1 MSSRVLFAAVAAGLP
16 IVVAM
21 TSGCASGSK
30 PTGFG
35 GGSGG
40 QAPHTTAA
48 KALGTYA
55 ASASV
60 TKQYGIT
67 EWRTFFG
74 NSQMV
79 VTGYRSDGTAARGV
93 QYAWFAPAQGSVGH
107 TRLTMLDGSG
117 AVLRRM
123 VGGGESGHLSSEQIA
138 FMQTM
143 RSDVA
148 MGRQPQ
154 VRKLHPL
161 DEPAPSYGN
170 SPGQGPQCFEAST
183 DPATVLDGSGC
194 ILGAATFETVVGGLM
209 AMGTCAQW
217 YLDNEKTNMTCANEN
232 STYCNNDNP
241 PTCNYGQDPSTQNPP
256 PAPQAQCDQACIC
269 ANYGVYNGMP
279 CSQTCVDNNSCGS
292 GQECHWGSCGP
303 AAAPADSPTN
313 QNVTQQTPGTSSC
326 TSGDVTTDPSTG
338 QVGCSTASG
347 GASSSGG
354 SSGGASGS
362 GSSSGTDTT
371 GGDPTGGSSGGGPSS
386 GSSGGGQCADDGAS
400 CSQDSD
406 CCLGSCGSGTC
417 GVSGD
422 GSSSG
427 GSGGG
432 SGSSS
437 GGSCA
442 ADGNACAQD
451 SDCCAGTCDTSSG
464 TCGAASGSSSGGSG
478 SGSSSGGSCA
488 PDGSACAQDADCCT
502 GTCDT
507 STGTCGAAS
516 GSSSGGSG
524 SSSGGSC
531 AADGN
536 ACSQASDCCSGACTS
551 GTCGTG
557 GGTTCGN
564 PGDACA
570 QGSDCCSGSCDTS
583 AGTCN

>member
-21 TSGCASGSK
+21 TTGCASGSS
-30 PTGFG
+30 PHGFG

-40 QAPHTTAA
+40 NAPHTTAA

-60 TKQYGIT
+60 THQYGIT
-67 EWRTFFG
+67 QWRTFFG
-74 NSQMV
+74 ANQMV
-79 VTGYRSDGTAARGV
+79 VTGYRADGTAARGV
-93 QYAWFAPAQGSVGH
+93 QFAWFAPAQGSVGH

-117 AVLRRM
+117 SVLRRM
-123 VGGGESGHLSSEQIA
+123 VAGGESGHLSNAQIG
-138 FMQTM
+138 FIQTM
-143 RSDVA
+143 RSDLA

-183 DPATVLDGSGC
+183 DPTTVLDGSGC

-209 AMGTCAQW
+209 AMGTCTQW
-217 YLDNEKTNMTCANEN
+217 YLDNQKANMTCASEN

-256 PAPQAQCDQACIC
+256 AAPQPQCDQACIC

-279 CSQTCVDNNSCGS
+279 CSQTCTDSASCGS

-313 QNVTQQTPGTSSC
+313 QNVSQPTPGASSSC
-326 TSGDVTTDPSTG
+326 SSGDVTTDPSTG
-338 QVGCSTASG
+338 QVGCSTSGG

-354 SSGGASGS
+354 SSGGGGGSGS

-371 GGDPTGGSSGGGPSS
+371 GGDPTGGSSGGASSSGGS

-406 CCLGSCGSGTC
+406 CCLGACGSGTC
-417 GVSGD
+417 GVRGD

-464 TCGAASGSSSGGSG
+464 TCGAASGSSSGG
-478 SGSSSGGSCA
+478 
-488 PDGSACAQDADCCT
+488 
-502 GTCDT
+502 
-507 STGTCGAAS
+507 
-516 GSSSGGSG
+516 GSG

-531 AADGN
+531 AADGS

-551 GTCGTG
+551 GACGT

-564 PGDACA
+564 PGAGCA
-570 QGSDCCSGSCDTS
+570 QDSDCCSGSCDTS
-583 AGTCN
+583 AGACN

>member
-16 IVVAM
+16 LVVAM
-21 TSGCASGSK
+21 TTGCASGSK
-30 PTGFG
+30 PTGW

-40 QAPHTTAA
+40 QGPHTTAA

-74 NSQMV
+74 NNQMV

-93 QYAWFAPAQGSVGH
+93 QFAWFAPAQGSVGH
-107 TRLTMLDGSG
+107 TRLTVLDGSG

-123 VGGGESGHLSSEQIA
+123 VGGGESGHLSSEQTA
-138 FMQTM
+138 FIQTM

-183 DPATVLDGSGC
+183 DPTTVLDGSGC

-217 YLDNEKTNMTCANEN
+217 YLDNEKANMTCANEN

-279 CSQTCVDNNSCGS
+279 CSQTCTDNSSCGS

-303 AAAPADSPTN
+303 VAAPADSPTN
-313 QNVTQQTPGTSSC
+313 QNVTQQTTGTSSC
-326 TSGDVTTDPSTG
+326 SSGDVTTDPSTG

-371 GGDPTGGSSGGGPSS
+371 GSDPTGGSSGGGSSSGAS

-417 GVSGD
+417 GVSAD

-437 GGSCA
+437 GGS
-442 ADGNACAQD
+442 
-451 SDCCAGTCDTSSG
+451 S
-464 TCGAASGSSSGGSG
+464 

-488 PDGSACAQDADCCT
+488 PDGNACAQDSDCCT

-507 STGTCGAAS
+507 STGTCGA
-516 GSSSGGSG
+516 SSGSG

-557 GGTTCGN
+557 GGTTCSN

-570 QGSDCCSGSCDTS
+570 QDSDCCSGSCDTS